1 MVSPSR
7 SISGFCQ
14 KQTKQQW
21 PNPTCSCSHVWGVKQ
36 GPALQGPAKFPS
48 SLMGNS
54 IACLVP
60 EQETK
65 PIQTRGHKTYRKCLP
80 LWIQILLL
88 AGERESMLHTF
99 SNSMSS
105 NKQSWV
111 CFQRNTFSLT
121 VCHQHR
127 WQTSV
132 YSYICTKIS
141 KSASKVKLVECT
153 QTISVVCLSV
163 CSAATV
169 TI

>member
-21 PNPTCSCSHVWGVKQ
+21 PKSTCSCSHVWGVKQ

-65 PIQTRGHKTYRKCLP
+65 PIQTDEGTRHIGSVSPCESKYCYWRERERVCYIHFRTPCLQINKAESVFKETLFHWQYVINTDDRHQSTVISVQRSQSLHQKWNLWSALRPYQWCVCLCALLP
-80 LWIQILLL
+80 L
-88 AGERESMLHTF
+88 
-99 SNSMSS
+99 
-105 NKQSWV
+105 
-111 CFQRNTFSLT
+111 
-121 VCHQHR
+121 
-127 WQTSV
+127 
-132 YSYICTKIS
+132 
-141 KSASKVKLVECT
+141 
-153 QTISVVCLSV
+153 
-163 CSAATV
+163 
-169 TI
+169 